1 MITVEQAKAYMKK
14 ALETFPGVSSAII
27 AFTGAKDVFISVEAA
42 MEAKEEKRRCE
53 KFLDEWIVPMYQY
66 RNFCYVPSGWYMD
79 LLIAK
84 RAGDGISVEYR
95 GQTQVEQLI

>member
-14 ALETFPGVSSAII
+14 ALEKFLSVSSAII
-27 AFTGAKDVFISVEAA
+27 AYTGVKDVFISVEAA
-42 MEAKEEKRRCE
+42 TESKEEKEQCE

-66 RNFCYVPSGWYMD
+66 RKFCPVPSGWYMD

-84 RAGDGISVEYR
+84 RTRVGHKLNR
-95 GQTQVEQLI
+95 